1 MRLSNVYSGMQLWAM
16 VYHTQPGSSE
26 VELVAPRFFKSE
38 KKAWRWFNRKYI
50 IASFVEPEAVID
62 RKSTRLNSS
71 HLGISYAVVC
81 LEKQEHGA
89 NECDQCHEG
98 THALACRAHVR
109 TV

>member
-50 IASFVEPEAVID
+50 IASFVEPEAVMVTGFSFLTL
-62 RKSTRLNSS
+62 STTFQLDTRN
-71 HLGISYAVVC
+71 AP
-81 LEKQEHGA
+81 
-89 NECDQCHEG
+89 
-98 THALACRAHVR
+98 
-109 TV
+109 